1 MATGWKKHKS
11 SVYVSLGYLDSEQ
24 RLLVR
29 PRDIPILHECL
40 ETNTFIIDHT
50 QLSEEEYYDIR
61 ADLVDL
67 DNVLVPYGQFGFF
80 IYAEGGEFYLWSQ
93 SYQANIG
100 KMAAAFQRFGYTPS
114 VTTPVQIEVS
124 DRDLFKL
131 KFRFGD

>member
-1 MATGWKKHKS
+1 MATGWKTHKS

-24 RLLVR
+24 RLIVR
-29 PRDIPILHECL
+29 LRDMPVLHECL

-67 DNVLVPYGQFGFF
+67 DNVLVPFGQFGFF
-80 IYAEGGEFYLWSQ
+80 IYSGDSEFYLWAQ

-100 KMAAAFQRFGYTPS
+100 KMASAFQRFGYTPS
-114 VTTPVQIEVS
+114 VTTPVQIHVS
-124 DRDLFKL
+124 ERDLFKL
-131 KFRFGD
+131 KLRFGN